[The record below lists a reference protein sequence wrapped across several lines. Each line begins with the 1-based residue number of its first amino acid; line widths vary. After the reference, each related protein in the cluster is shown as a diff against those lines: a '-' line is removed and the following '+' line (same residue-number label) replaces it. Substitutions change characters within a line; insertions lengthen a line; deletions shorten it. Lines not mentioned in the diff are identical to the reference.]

1 MSESKINDII
11 QVSLEKIRE
20 LVDAQTII
28 GNPINT
34 ANGTTVI
41 PVSKVT
47 VGFASGGLD
56 YNSKKADNKSP
67 GSTSSRPA
75 NFGGGGGTGISV
87 SPIAFLIVSADGNV
101 DLLTINKNEG
111 NDPIDKITALIERSP
126 DILEKFKTVFS
137 KNKKNDQNEQDEQ
150 TKADNS

>member
-28 GNPINT
+28 GNPIST
-34 ANGTTVI
+34 SNGTTVI

-56 YNSKKADNKSP
+56 YNSKNSDAKNQTGGASK
-67 GSTSSRPA
+67 PA
-75 NFGGGGGTGISV
+75 NFGGGGGTGVSV
-87 SPIAFLIVSADGNV
+87 SPIAFLIVSATGNV
-101 DLLTINKNEG
+101 DLLTINKQESS
-111 NDPIDKITALIERSP
+111 DPIDKISALIERSP
-126 DILEKFKTVFS
+126 DIFEKFKTVFL
-137 KNKKNDQNEQDEQ
+137 KKKKDSDAEEQKTE
-150 TKADNS
+150 